1 MVNAIWVVLLL
12 GGLVAG
18 AATGRLEA
26 VTGALAGEGANA
38 VRAALQLAGVVSV
51 WFGVSRIAE
60 RAGLIELLGRA
71 LRPFIR
77 RLFPELPAGHPAT
90 GAIVMNMAANML
102 GLGNA
107 ATPFGLQAMRELQA
121 ANPDPDRASPAMVTF
136 LALNSAALS
145 LVPATTVAIR
155 AAAGSREPAWVV
167 APAACATGLAMAA
180 VLLATAAWRRYL
192 ARAGRG

>member
-12 GGLVAG
+12 GGLACG
-18 AATGRLEA
+18 AATGRIED
-26 VTGALAGEGANA
+26 VTGAFASEGQNA
-38 VRAALQLAGVVSV
+38 VRATLQLAGVVSV

-71 LRPFIR
+71 LAPLVR
-77 RLFPELPAGHPAT
+77 RLFPEVPGGHPAT

-107 ATPFGLQAMRELQA
+107 ATPFGLKAMRELQTL
-121 ANPDPDRASPAMVTF
+121 NPDPERVSPAMVTF

-145 LVPATTVAIR
+145 LVPATTVALR
-155 AAAGSREPAWVV
+155 AAAGSAEPAWVV
-167 APAACATGLAMAA
+167 APAACATGVAMVA
-180 VLLATAAWRRYL
+180 VLAANAVWRRCL
-192 ARAGRG
+192 ARSRRG